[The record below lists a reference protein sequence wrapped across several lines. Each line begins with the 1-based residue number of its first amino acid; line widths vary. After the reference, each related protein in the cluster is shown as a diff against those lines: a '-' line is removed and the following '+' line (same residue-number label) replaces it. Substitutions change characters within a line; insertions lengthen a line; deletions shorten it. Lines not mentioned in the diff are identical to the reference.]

1 MARKRLNTKFL
12 TIAGA
17 VLGGTLLLG
26 IIAWK
31 VVPHYIPQVKW
42 LIRGTPTQHLA
53 KARQL
58 YDAGSYKEASE
69 EFKRAMQLKGAPD
82 AVMYTGLG
90 DCYSHLAYEDL
101 ENLRLAKACWDQAIA
116 IDNKHLPALQRM
128 QELLTDDAERVS
140 RANQGAQQW
149 DAVLAVANKIL
160 AINPNDQDARKLA
173 ARAVIQKW
181 LSGIATDPG
190 PIDEAVNTL
199 NAATVVDGK
208 FDADAAFYVM
218 IVGMNR
224 GIERIKANDRAGATQ
239 YFASTLKLV
248 DDALAAHPDDAML
261 HYRAGAMLRNLGILE
276 RSDNQPPKYTDRVTA
291 EFTKA
296 AELVKPTDE
305 NYTEIQ
311 LNYGRTLEA
320 TNDSA
325 GAEKLYRKLLGERPD
340 EILIRTALAELLAR
354 SPASRQQAVDLLEHA
369 PPADLKKTAGMKA
382 WLTRQYEIAAQLTL
396 INTKLDIVGSNRNT
410 PEAQEAIKQVDELY
424 ARVVASPGVADSAA
438 GLQARG
444 RIELAKGLN
453 LQAKQTLERALNL
466 FPQNPTSAMEAD
478 QKFRLMF
485 LFAGACLATQQTG
498 EAQKYLD
505 LLVRADPKFT
515 PTRLMLAQ
523 LLVSQGRIDDAKP
536 HIDELMKQLPDSAQ
550 VMRLKIFTFD
560 KVKEKD
566 QIAAAYARLPQGTR
580 DEMVDKAQ
588 MAIYCERKDDAAKL
602 LETALQ
608 MNKNDLQVLV
618 ALARLYAD
626 MGDKTKAGSILDDAI
641 ARNPDKP
648 ELKLVQAQIGGSADE
663 SAVGTLQREVI
674 EKIADPLRRE
684 LLLHDLCV
692 QDGKPDEA
700 MEHLAKAIQTNPTDK
715 RVLDLQFRY
724 ALAAKDWTKASSFM
738 EQLAKMNAD
747 QADGLL
753 YRVRFSLARGET
765 KNAADLASQL
775 TTKMSEFAQSWVI
788 MGQVQR
794 AQGKHV
800 DALVSYD
807 TALQKQPN
815 NLDAIRGAID
825 AAYAIND
832 PDRAM
837 QYISQGRRIF
847 PNYAPLQ
854 EIELQHMIAFGDPE
868 KAIAPREENLKKA
881 IDRKDPNEAQAWL
894 AMGNTYLAV
903 AKSKGNPAAARP
915 LVEKA
920 RDTLAQAM
928 DKFPDEAAFVRY
940 YVDAVAQLN
949 DVASGEQA
957 IKNLQG
963 KPAWQGKPDPVLLL
977 ASLYQRTNRPA
988 EQEKVLRD
996 YLATSPQTIPVQVQL
1011 SALLAR
1017 QNKLDDAMKVLA
1029 PNADDPTIR
1038 RQRIELQIAGG
1049 HLSDAEK
1056 EISTALASTSTPS
1069 PVLLTRQAYV
1079 YMRSGRATQA
1089 LDVLNKVLQQ
1099 DPRNSEAIF
1108 YRAEIYVSARKNLD
1122 AAISDLQ
1129 SVRDLPG
1136 NEMQSRQ
1143 VLAEAYHYSG
1153 DDDSAMRE
1161 LEDAL
1166 KLKLATPDVA
1176 ADKAV
1181 RLRLLTLYSNATP
1194 PRWSQAERMIREA
1207 KAQPQFANDVDLMRA
1222 EAAMWLQRKDN
1233 TQALAVITAALRI
1246 APNDLDVFRTYL
1258 DVLFSAAQYQQLVA
1272 RTESMAA
1279 SKKAPWWVYQYRGRA
1294 KKALIPDRTAALDE
1308 FTMGMDVAADNKDD
1322 NAAGQLVQTMV
1333 DEIGASQV
1341 RARIYPK
1348 ANTNNRYRLI
1358 MAYVMQAEGDYSGAI
1373 EWVEKVLNDSGVTPD
1388 DLDNARRM
1396 AGALYL
1402 RNNPPD
1408 VAKAVDVYQKLL
1420 ARDPNDPVALNN
1432 LACTMILP
1440 KSGYKAEDAI
1450 KYSKQAYD
1458 QFEQRGEVNPYIYDT
1473 QGYMLVLVGR
1483 VDEGISILQK
1493 AVDKDP
1499 IPEACYH
1506 LGEGFLALKTPDSAR
1521 AVEALT
1527 QAATSL
1533 DAASKDK
1540 KPVDAELKSK
1550 IENALDRAKQA
1561 SGGKT

>member
-12 TIAGA
+12 TIAGVA
-17 VLGGTLLLG
+17 VGVVLLLG
-26 IIAWK
+26 IVGLK

-58 YDAGSYKEASE
+58 YDAGDYKEASE
-69 EFKRAMQLKGAPD
+69 EYKRAMQLKGAPD

-90 DCYSHLAYEDL
+90 DCYSHMAYSDM

-116 IDNKHLPALQRM
+116 IDNKYLPALQRV
-128 QELLTDDAERVS
+128 QELLTEDAERVT

-149 DAVLAVANKIL
+149 DAVLAAANRVL
-160 AINPNDQDARKLA
+160 AVDPNDPNARKLA

-181 LSGIATDPG
+181 LTGIATDPG

-199 NAATVVDGK
+199 RAAAVVNGK
-208 FDADAAFYVM
+208 FDAEAVFYVM

-224 GIERIKANDRAGATQ
+224 GIERVKANDRAGAAQ
-239 YFASTLKLV
+239 YFADTLKLV
-248 DDALAAHPDDAML
+248 DDTLAEHPDDAML
-261 HYRAGAMLRNLGILE
+261 HYRAGIMLRNLGMLE
-276 RSDNQPPKYTDRVTA
+276 RAENQPPKYADRVTA

-296 AELVKPTDE
+296 AELVKPDDE
-305 NYTEIQ
+305 NYTEIK

-320 TNDSA
+320 TGNTA
-325 GAEKLYRKLLGERPD
+325 GAEKLYRQLLADRPD
-340 EILIRTALAELLAR
+340 EILIRSALAELLSHSA
-354 SPASRQQAVDLLEHA
+354 ASRQEAVDLIEHA
-369 PPADLKKTAGMKA
+369 PPADLRKTAGMKA
-382 WLTRQYEIAAQLTL
+382 WLTKQYEISAQLSL

-410 PEAQEAIKQVDELY
+410 PEAQETIKQVEQLY
-424 ARVVASPGVADSAA
+424 SRVVANPGVGDSAA

-444 RIELAKGLN
+444 RIELAKGQN
-453 LQAKQTLERALNL
+453 LLAKQTLERAINL
-466 FPQNPTSAMEAD
+466 LPQSPGSAAEAD
-478 QKFRLMF
+478 QRFRLMF
-485 LFAGACLATQQTG
+485 LYAGACLATQQTG

-505 LLVRADPKFT
+505 LLVRADPKYT

-523 LLVSQGRIDDAKP
+523 LLVSQGRTDDAKP
-536 HIDELMKQLPDSAQ
+536 HVEELMKLLPNSAQ
-550 VMRLKIFTFD
+550 VQRLRIFTFD
-560 KVKEKD
+560 KEKEKD
-566 QIAAAYARLPQGTR
+566 KIAEAYAKLPQGSR

-588 MAIYCERKDDAAKL
+588 MAIYCDRKDEAARL
-602 LETALQ
+602 LESALQ
-608 MNKNDLQVLV
+608 IDRDDLSVLV

-626 MGDKTKAGSILDDAI
+626 MGDKTKASSLLDNAI
-641 ARNPDKP
+641 AKHPDMP
-648 ELKLVQAQIGGSADE
+648 ELKLVQAKIGGSDE
-663 SAVGTLQREVI
+663 EVTGTLQREVI

-684 LLLHDLCV
+684 LLLHDVCV
-692 QDGKPDEA
+692 QEGKTDEA
-700 MEHLAKAIQTNPTDK
+700 AEHLAKAIQTGPDDK

-724 ALAAKDWTKASSFM
+724 ALNAKDWTKATEFM
-738 EQLAKMNAD
+738 DRLSKMNAD
-747 QADGLL
+747 QANGLL
-753 YRVRFSLARGET
+753 YRVRFSLARGDT
-765 KNAADLASQL
+765 KQAADLASEL
-775 TTKMSEFAQSWVI
+775 TTKMAEFAQSWVI

-794 AQGKHV
+794 AQGKHL

-854 EIELQHMIAFGDPE
+854 EVELQHMIAFGDPE

-894 AMGNTYLAV
+894 ALGNTYLAV
-903 AKSKGNPAAARP
+903 AKSKGNSAAARP
-915 LVEKA
+915 LLEKA
-920 RDTLAQAM
+920 RDTLKQAIA
-928 DKFPDEAAFVRY
+928 KFPDESAFVRF
-940 YVDAVAQLN
+940 YVDATAQLN

-957 IKNLQG
+957 IKDLAA
-963 KPAWQGKPDPVLLL
+963 KPAWQGKPEPVLLL
-977 ASLYQRTNRPA
+977 ASLYQRTNKPA

-996 YLATSPQTIPVQVQL
+996 YLASSPQAVPVQVQL
-1011 SALLAR
+1011 SSLLAK
-1017 QNKLDDAMKVLA
+1017 QNKLDEAMKVLS
-1029 PNADDPTIR
+1029 PNADDPAIR
-1038 RQRIELQIAGG
+1038 RQRIELQISSG

-1056 EISTALASTSTPS
+1056 EISTALASTATPS
-1069 PVLLTRQAYV
+1069 PVLLNRQAYV
-1079 YMRSGRATQA
+1079 YMRSGRTTQA

-1108 YRAEIYVSARKNLD
+1108 YRAEIYVSARKNLET
-1122 AAISDLQ
+1122 AISDLQ
-1129 SVRDLPG
+1129 TVRDLPG
-1136 NEMQSRQ
+1136 NEVQGRQ
-1143 VLAEAYHYSG
+1143 ILAEAYHYSG
-1153 DDDSAMRE
+1153 DDDSAVRE

-1166 KLKLATPDVA
+1166 KLKLASPDYA
-1176 ADKAV
+1176 AEKAV
-1181 RLRLLTLYSNATP
+1181 RLRLLTLYSNSAP
-1194 PRWSQAERMIREA
+1194 PRWSQAERVLREA

-1222 EAAMWLQRKDN
+1222 EAGMWLQRKD
-1233 TQALAVITAALRI
+1233 TSQAAAVIAAARRI

-1258 DVLFSAAQYQQLVA
+1258 DVLFASAQYQPLVA
-1272 RTESMAA
+1272 QTESMAA

-1308 FTMGMDVAADNKDD
+1308 FTMGMDVAADTKDD
-1322 NAAGQLVQTMV
+1322 NAASQLVQTMV

-1348 ANTNNRYRLI
+1348 ANSNNRYRLI
-1358 MAYVMQAEGDYSGAI
+1358 MAYVMQAEGDFSGAI

-1402 RNNPPD
+1402 RSNPPD
-1408 VAKAVDVYQKLL
+1408 VAKAVDIYQKLL
-1420 ARDPNDPVALNN
+1420 ARDPNDPLALNN

-1440 KSGYKAEDAI
+1440 KSGYKPEDAI

-1483 VDEGISILQK
+1483 VDEGIAILQK
-1493 AVDKDP
+1493 AIDKEP

-1506 LGEGFLALKTPDSAR
+1506 LGEGFLALKTPDTAR

-1550 IENALDRAKQA
+1550 IDNALERAKQA
-1561 SGGKT
+1561 SGSKT